1 MMRLNVDF
9 LISLGLRFF
18 LVFVKFCIVR
28 KKLNVKK
35 FINCFNFVLNI
46 CKIVYGIFY
55 NKKLCFLR
63 IFYYIFINLA
73 KYFIKLK
80 VFYVD

>member
-18 LVFVKFCIVR
+18 LVFVKFCKV
-28 KKLNVKK
+28 KKNVEK

-46 CKIVYGIFY
+46 CIIVYGIFY

-73 KYFIKLK
+73 KYFIKLR